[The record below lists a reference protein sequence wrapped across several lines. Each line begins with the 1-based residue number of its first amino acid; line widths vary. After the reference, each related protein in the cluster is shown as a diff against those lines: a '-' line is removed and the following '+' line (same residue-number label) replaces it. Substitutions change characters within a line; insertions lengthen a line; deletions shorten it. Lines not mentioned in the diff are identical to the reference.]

1 MENEKWTG
9 HVERDGHFAAFYLT
23 PPPAAV
29 ARFQTAQRTLS
40 QPIKIARADYLDPI
54 YDYKGFQSSPNP
66 KVGCHSIMVTA

>member
-54 YDYKGFQSSPNP
+54 YDYKVNYQDIAGRQARAAAP
-66 KVGCHSIMVTA
+66 G